1 MRLTW
6 AILGTIAVI
15 ALWGATACANFV
27 SGLALSTDPDLK
39 WVFGTVSAAADVL
52 KVAAIFAVVSSAL
65 AKRWGVMVLG
75 CIIFLLCAAHSAR
88 STFSFVYNEVQ
99 AASLARTVEGVASAS
114 LVDQLKAEAR
124 RLSWTAEQSTASA
137 SRRERSLASDEY
149 KASGKNIERL
159 RERVLSVRHRPG
171 DDPLAQALGISDKTA
186 VLASSLFLTLLL
198 EIGSGCGFYM
208 LTRAAKAKPPRVK
221 MPARPVNDDAP
232 EPDLAPIEHQAI
244 RRKIS
249 ARSPDA
255 PPTSK
260 RVHKK
265 ITCMPA
271 PAAEAPDRL
280 PVVVARKTGSTVT
293 ARAIKAELERRGV
306 DVTDTALGLAL
317 RRQGYKKRS
326 VNGTVVYL
334 NCALAA

>member
-1 MRLTW
+1 MRFAW
-6 AILGTIAVI
+6 ACLGLLAVV
-15 ALWGATACANFV
+15 ALWGATAAANFF
-27 SGLALSTDPDLK
+27 SGLALSPDPLLK
-39 WVFGTVSAAADVL
+39 WVFGAVSLAADVL
-52 KVAAIFAVVSSAL
+52 KVAAIFALVAAVTNRRWTVAALSLVVFALCSVHSLRSS
-65 AKRWGVMVLG
+65 
-75 CIIFLLCAAHSAR
+75 
-88 STFSFVYNEVQ
+88 FSFVYGEVQ

-114 LVDQLKAEAR
+114 LVDQLRAEAR

-149 KASGKNIERL
+149 KASGRNIEKL

-171 DDPLAQALGISDKTA
+171 DDPIAQALGVGDKAA

-208 LTRAAKAKPPRVK
+208 LTRAQRTKPPRVK

-232 EPDLAPIEHQAI
+232 EPDLVPIQVP
-244 RRKIS
+244 RPPPRPRKKVVTVHNLPTCVPP
-249 ARSPDA
+249 AREPD
-255 PPTSK
+255 
-260 RVHKK
+260 
-265 ITCMPA
+265 
-271 PAAEAPDRL
+271 L
-280 PVVVARKTGSTVT
+280 PVVVARKTGATIT

>member
-6 AILGTIAVI
+6 AILGTLAVI
-15 ALWGATACANFV
+15 ALWGATAAANFF
-27 SGLALSTDPDLK
+27 SGLALSPDPLLR
-39 WVFGTVSAAADVL
+39 WVFGAVSLAADVL
-52 KVAAIFAVVSSAL
+52 KVAAIFALVAAVTNRRWTVAALSLVVFALCSVHSLRSS
-65 AKRWGVMVLG
+65 
-75 CIIFLLCAAHSAR
+75 
-88 STFSFVYNEVQ
+88 FSFVYGEVQ

-114 LVDQLKAEAR
+114 LVDQLRAETR
-124 RLSWTAEQSTASA
+124 RLSWTAAQSTESV
-137 SRRERSLASDEY
+137 SRKERSLASDEY
-149 KASGKNIERL
+149 KASGRNIERL

-171 DDPLAQALGISDKTA
+171 DDPIAQALGVGDKAA

-271 PAAEAPDRL
+271 AVAEVPDRL
-280 PVVVARKTGSTVT
+280 PVVVARKTGATIT

>member
-6 AILGTIAVI
+6 AILGLLAVI
-15 ALWGATACANFV
+15 ALWGATAAANFF
-27 SGLALSTDPDLK
+27 SGLALSPDPVLR
-39 WVFGTVSAAADVL
+39 WVFGAVSLAADVL
-52 KVAAIFAVVSSAL
+52 KVAAIFALVAAVTNRRWTVAALSLVVFALCSVHSLRSS
-65 AKRWGVMVLG
+65 
-75 CIIFLLCAAHSAR
+75 
-88 STFSFVYNEVQ
+88 FSFVYGEVQ

-114 LVDQLKAEAR
+114 LVDQLRAETR
-124 RLSWTAEQSTASA
+124 RLSWTAAQSTESI
-137 SRRERSLASDEY
+137 SRRERTLASDEY
-149 KASGKNIERL
+149 KASGRNIEKL

-171 DDPLAQALGISDKTA
+171 DDPIAQALGVGDKAA

-208 LTRAAKAKPPRVK
+208 LTRAAKSKPPRVK

-232 EPDLAPIEHQAI
+232 EPDLVPIPAPKPT
-244 RRKIS
+244 RR
-249 ARSPDA
+249 
-255 PPTSK
+255 
-260 RVHKK
+260 RVNKK

-271 PAAEAPDRL
+271 VVEVPDRL
-280 PVVVARKTGSTVT
+280 PVVVARKDGSTLT

-306 DVTDTALGLAL
+306 DVTDTALGLHL